1 MDELKIRTKFMRGM
15 LSKALEL
22 IIRKKTGYNVKI
34 QLNAIDVQVTEG
46 RANFRFDINGDL
58 STEEFKKLSRLI
70 GLED

>member
-22 IIRKKTGYNVKI
+22 MIRKKTGYNVKI
-34 QLNAIDVQVTEG
+34 QLNAVDVQVTEG
-46 RANFRFDINGDL
+46 RVNFHLDINGDL